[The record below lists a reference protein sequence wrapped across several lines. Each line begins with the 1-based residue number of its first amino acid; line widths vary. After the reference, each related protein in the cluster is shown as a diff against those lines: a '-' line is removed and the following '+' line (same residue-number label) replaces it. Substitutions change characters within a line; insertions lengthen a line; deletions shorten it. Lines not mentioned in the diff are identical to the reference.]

1 MPLKLGAMT
10 KAAHSPSSFG
20 SRVAEAVQ
28 TLTPGYFALTMASGI
43 ISVGLEL
50 EGFHALSSALIVI
63 CAASYAVILVVSLV
77 RLVRFREDMRRDF
90 MNPARAFGF
99 FTFVAGTNVLGVR
112 LGMMGWPGAT
122 ALLLVVAVLAWVV
135 LGRDERPVV
144 KDANGT
150 WFIWCVASRSVA
162 VAAASVEPL
171 AGPEWR
177 ATLALVAVVAWSVG
191 LILYAAVGI
200 FVSLRLMTYPIRPE
214 DLRPQYFV
222 AMGAM
227 AISVLAGARIV
238 EMAGTP
244 MVDATRGLVA
254 GSSVVFWAFAS
265 WLFPVFLA
273 AGWWRHVIH
282 RVPLAFEPGLWSVI
296 FPLGM
301 YAVAGIYLGRAD
313 RLPIVAFIGRA
324 ELWVAVAAFLAT
336 FAGMLWHLW
345 ATLVRPGLR
354 PRSPGTVRLGPG
366 AGMPD
371 RREPGTSGRQTKGR

>member
-1 MPLKLGAMT
+1 MT
-10 KAAHSPSSFG
+10 TAVHANSFG

-50 EGFHALSSALIVI
+50 EGFHVLSAALLVVCS
-63 CAASYAVILVVSLV
+63 ASYTVILALSLV

-90 MNPARAFGF
+90 MDPGRAFGF
-99 FTFVAGTNVLGVR
+99 FTFIAGTDVLGVR
-112 LGMMGWPGAT
+112 LGMAGWPGAT
-122 ALLLVVAVLAWVV
+122 ALLLGVAVLAWVVLGYIVPWTAV

-150 WFIWCVASRSVA
+150 WFIWCVASQSVA

-171 AGPEWR
+171 AGPDWR
-177 ATLALVAVVAWSVG
+177 AALAIVAVVAWSVG

-214 DLRPQYFV
+214 DFRPQYFV

-238 EMAGTP
+238 EMADAP

-254 GSSVVFWAFAS
+254 GSSVVFWSFAS
-265 WLFPVFLA
+265 WLFPALLA

-301 YAVAGIYLGRAD
+301 YAVASIYLGRTD
-313 RLPIVAFIGRA
+313 RLPIVAFIGRT

-336 FAGMLWHLW
+336 FAGMLLHLW
-345 ATLVRPGLR
+345 ATLVRPGMR
-354 PRSPGTVRLGPG
+354 PRAPGTARPRLGPG
-366 AGMPD
+366 AGTPE
-371 RREPGTSGRQTKGR
+371 RREPGTPER

>member
-1 MPLKLGAMT
+1 MT
-10 KAAHSPSSFG
+10 STTQDPNLFG
-20 SRVAEAVQ
+20 TRLTEAVRS
-28 TLTPGYFALTMASGI
+28 LTPGYFALTMASGI

-50 EGFHALSSALIVI
+50 EGFATLSAALLVI
-63 CAASYAVILVVSLV
+63 CALSYIVILVLSLV

-90 MNPARAFGF
+90 MDPSRAFGF
-99 FTFVAGTNVLGVR
+99 FTFIAGTNVLGVR
-112 LGMMGWPGAT
+112 LGMMGWQGTT
-122 ALLLVVAVLAWVV
+122 AALLVVAVLAWVVLGYVVPWTAV

-150 WFIWCVASRSVA
+150 WFIWCVASQSVA

-171 AGPEWR
+171 AGPDWR
-177 ATLALVAVVAWSVG
+177 PTLALVAVTAWSVG
-191 LILYAAVGI
+191 LILYAAVGV
-200 FVSLRLMTYPIRPE
+200 FVSLRLMTYPIKPE

-238 EMAGTP
+238 EMAGAP

-265 WLFPVFLA
+265 WLFPVLLA

-313 RLPIVAFIGRA
+313 QLPIVALIGRA
-324 ELWVAVAAFLAT
+324 ELWIAVAAFLTT
-336 FAGMLWHLW
+336 FAAMLRHLW
-345 ATLVRPGLR
+345 ITLM
-354 PRSPGTVRLGPG
+354 SPGMRHRG
-366 AGMPD
+366 
-371 RREPGTSGRQTKGR
+371 SGLMG

>member
-1 MPLKLGAMT
+1 MSA
-10 KAAHSPSSFG
+10 AAHAPTGPG

-50 EGFHALSSALIVI
+50 EGVHWLSAALLVV
-63 CAASYAVILVVSLV
+63 CVVSYAVILGLNLV
-77 RLVRFREDMRRDF
+77 RLVRFSEAMRRDF
-90 MNPARAFGF
+90 MDPARAFGF
-99 FTFVAGTNVLGVR
+99 FTFIAGTDVLGVR
-112 LGMMGWPGAT
+112 LGMAGWPGAT
-122 ALLLVVAVLAWVV
+122 AALLAVAVLAWVV
-135 LGRDERPVV
+135 LGYVIPWTAVLGREERPVI

-150 WFIWCVASRSVA
+150 WFIWVVASQSVA
-162 VAAASVEPL
+162 VAAASLEPGA
-171 AGPEWR
+171 AGEWR
-177 ATLALVAVVAWSVG
+177 AGLALVAVVAWSVG

-200 FVSLRLMTYPIRPE
+200 FVSLRLMTYAIRPE

-238 EMAGTP
+238 EMAGAP

-265 WLFPVFLA
+265 WLFPVLLA

-282 RVPLAFEPGLWSVI
+282 KVPLAYEPGLWSVI

-313 RLPIVAFIGRA
+313 GLPIVAAIGRG
-324 ELWVAVAAFLAT
+324 ELWVAVGAFLAA

-345 ATLVRPGLR
+345 ATLVRPR
-354 PRSPGTVRLGPG
+354 PR
-366 AGMPD
+366 
-371 RREPGTSGRQTKGR
+371 TSV

>member
-1 MPLKLGAMT
+1 MSTGVAPA
-10 KAAHSPSSFG
+10 G

-50 EGFHALSSALIVI
+50 EGIHWLSAILLWVCLI
-63 CAASYAVILVVSLV
+63 SYAVILTLNLV
-77 RLVRFREDMRRDF
+77 RLVPFRDDMRRDF
-90 MNPARAFGF
+90 MHPGRAFGF
-99 FTFVAGTNVLGVR
+99 FTFIAGTDVLGVR
-112 LGMMGWPGAT
+112 LGMAGWPAAT
-122 ALLLVVAVLAWVV
+122 AALLCIAVLAWVV
-135 LGRDERPVV
+135 LGYVIPWTAVLGRAERPVV

-150 WFIWCVASRSVA
+150 WFIWCVASQSVA
-162 VAAASVEPL
+162 VASASIEPL
-171 AGPEWR
+171 AGNDWR
-177 ATLALVAVVAWSVG
+177 PALALIAVVAWSVG

-200 FVSLRLMTYPIRPE
+200 FVSLRLMTYPIHPE
-214 DLRPQYFV
+214 DLRPPYFV

-238 EMAGTP
+238 EMAGAP

-254 GSSVVFWAFAS
+254 GSSVVFWSFAS
-265 WLFPVFLA
+265 WLFPVLLA
-273 AGWWRHVIH
+273 AGWWRHVV
-282 RVPLAFEPGLWSVI
+282 RKVPLAYDPGLWSVI

-313 RLPIVAFIGRA
+313 HLPIVTAIGRG

-345 ATLVRPGLR
+345 NTLVRPR
-354 PRSPGTVRLGPG
+354 PSV
-366 AGMPD
+366 
-371 RREPGTSGRQTKGR
+371 

>member
-1 MPLKLGAMT
+1 MNTAIGVPR
-10 KAAHSPSSFG
+10 SFG
-20 SRVAEAVQ
+20 SRVLDAVR

-50 EGFHALSSALIVI
+50 EGFHALSAALLVV
-63 CAASYAVILVVSLV
+63 CASSYAVILLLSLV
-77 RLVRFREDMRRDF
+77 RLARYPADMRRDF
-90 MNPARAFGF
+90 MDPARAFGF
-99 FTFVAGTNVLGVR
+99 FTFIAGTNVLGVR
-112 LGMMGWPGAT
+112 LGMAGWTGAT
-122 ALLLVVAVLAWVV
+122 AALLAVGVLAWVVLGYVVPWTAV

-144 KDANGT
+144 RDANGT
-150 WFIWCVASRSVA
+150 WFIWCVASQSVA
-162 VAAASVEPL
+162 VAAASLEPL
-171 AGPEWR
+171 AGPDWR
-177 ATLALVAVVAWSVG
+177 AALALTAVVAWSVG

-222 AMGAM
+222 SMGAM

-238 EMAGTP
+238 EMAGAP

-265 WLFPVFLA
+265 WLFPVLLA

-282 RVPLAFEPGLWSVI
+282 RVPLSFEPGLWSVI

-301 YAVAGIYLGRAD
+301 YAVAGIYLGQAD
-313 RLPIVAFIGRA
+313 HLPLVAAIGRT
-324 ELWVAVAAFLAT
+324 ELWLALAAFLVT

-345 ATLVRPGLR
+345 ATLVQSR
-354 PRSPGTVRLGPG
+354 
-366 AGMPD
+366 D
-371 RREPGTSGRQTKGR
+371 RRS

>member
-1 MPLKLGAMT
+1 MT
-10 KAAHSPSSFG
+10 STTQDPNLFG
-20 SRVAEAVQ
+20 TRLTEAVRS
-28 TLTPGYFALTMASGI
+28 LTPGYFALTMASGI

-50 EGFHALSSALIVI
+50 EGFHTLSIAFLLV
-63 CAASYAVILVVSLV
+63 CAASFVVLLVLNLV
-77 RLVRFREDMRRDF
+77 RLARFPADTRQDF
-90 MNPARAFGF
+90 LDPARAFGF
-99 FTFVAGTNVLGVR
+99 FTFIAGINVLGAR
-112 LGMMGWPGAT
+112 LNMAGWTVTT
-122 ALLLVVAVLAWVV
+122 AVLFAVGVLAWVVLGYIVPWTAV

-150 WFIWCVASRSVA
+150 WFIWCVASQSVS
-162 VAAASVEPL
+162 VAAASIEPL
-171 AGPEWR
+171 AGPDWR
-177 ATLALVAVVAWSVG
+177 APLALVAVVAWSVG

-238 EMAGTP
+238 EMAGAP

-254 GSSVVFWAFAS
+254 GSSVVFWSFAS
-265 WLFPVFLA
+265 WLLPVLIA

-282 RVPLAFEPGLWSVI
+282 RVPLSYEPGLWSVI

-313 RLPIVAFIGRA
+313 HLPLVAAIGRA
-324 ELWVAVAAFLAT
+324 ELWLAVAAFLAT

-345 ATLVRPGLR
+345 TTLVN
-354 PRSPGTVRLGPG
+354 SG
-366 AGMPD
+366 A
-371 RREPGTSGRQTKGR
+371 RAA